1 MGEREDTTGPVF
13 EAWDPRFASP
23 AMHRRN
29 VKWAAGLL
37 AFAAF
42 VWGGGEQGLAASLL
56 CMTLLEQA
64 LALRGWRRTLR
75 IDASG
80 IQRQAKDWPR
90 LLPWE
95 IVTEVRYDPRTREL
109 VFWAARHP
117 GALALELRSY
127 DGEELPRAIAA
138 VAAYATDGFHEH
150 VEGSRSTGA
159 DALPW
164 PARSTLRPEVSRMTW
179 ACVSLLAL
187 SLAWWIWYGLRHYAW
202 APVASIAALAWMA
215 RWSWSS
221 RVRIHAEC
229 LEVWRI
235 WRIRA
240 QRVPWGEI
248 SGFDGGDTGG
258 LTVRRHRDEPVP
270 TLVHVSPGHFTRLQ
284 ATLRQHGVEA
294 VFA

>member
-23 AMHRRN
+23 ALRR
-29 VKWAAGLL
+29 VAAMWAAGSLGY
-37 AFAAF
+37 AAL
-42 VWGGGEQGLAASLL
+42 VWGGGEWELATGFV

-80 IQRQAKDWPR
+80 IHRRVRSWPR

-95 IVTEVRYDPRTREL
+95 VVTEVRYDPRMREL

-117 GALALELRSY
+117 RALALQLRSY
-127 DGEELPRAIAA
+127 DGEELPRAIA
-138 VAAYATDGFHEH
+138 VAAAHATDGLHEH
-150 VEGSRSTGA
+150 VEGSQATDE

-164 PARSTLRPEVSRMTW
+164 PAGSTLRPEVSRMTW

-202 APVASIAALAWMA
+202 AHVASIAALAWMA

-221 RVRIHAEC
+221 RVRIHAEG

-235 WRIRA
+235 WRIRT
-240 QRVPWGEI
+240 QCVPWGEI
-248 SGFDGGDTGG
+248 SGFDGGGTGS